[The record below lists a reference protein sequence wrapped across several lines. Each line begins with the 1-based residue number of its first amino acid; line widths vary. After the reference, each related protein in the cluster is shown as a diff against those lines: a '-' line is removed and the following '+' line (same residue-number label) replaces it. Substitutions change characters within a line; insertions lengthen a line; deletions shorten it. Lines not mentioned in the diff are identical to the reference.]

1 MKRLCLT
8 LLLLIGIAP
17 AHADPRNPDV
27 DVLHYTFRLILSDET
42 DTVHG
47 ETTVVARFL
56 ADGVES
62 LDLDLIG
69 PVGSGETGMTV
80 EAVTRGGEAVAFTHQ
95 NNRLR
100 ITLSTASQAQEQRSY
115 TITYQGV
122 PSDGLIISTPTGSTA
137 YNLSAGGPLLDANVP
152 AMVLTPI
159 CPHTLTQRPLV
170 LPDSLTVAIQ
180 LGSSDEVRLAL
191 DGAVGPVLEPGAE
204 VRVSRSAHPVRFVT
218 PTGRDH
224 FETLRTKLG
233 WGAT

>member
-1 MKRLCLT
+1 MGGVVGEVDGAAEH
-8 LLLLIGIAP
+8 IQ
-17 AHADPRNPDV
+17 HAAV
-27 DVLHYTFRLILSDET
+27 DVAAAQDAEVVVHRLGVRTAQVLELVNADIPQVPR
-42 DTVHG
+42 DTGPDTGSRLEVG
-47 ETTVVARFL
+47 SFS
-56 ADGVES
+56 ADGVI
-62 LDLDLIG
+62 L
-69 PVGSGETGMTV
+69 
-80 EAVTRGGEAVAFTHQ
+80 A
-95 NNRLR
+95 
-100 ITLSTASQAQEQRSY
+100 
-115 TITYQGV
+115 
-122 PSDGLIISTPTGSTA
+122 TPTGSTA